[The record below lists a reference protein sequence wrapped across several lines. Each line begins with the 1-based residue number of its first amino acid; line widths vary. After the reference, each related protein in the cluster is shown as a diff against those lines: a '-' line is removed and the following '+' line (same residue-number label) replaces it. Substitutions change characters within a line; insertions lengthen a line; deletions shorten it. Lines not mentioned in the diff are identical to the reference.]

1 MQLYHVTAGKR
12 EQAALGPRVL
22 LPASPAPLVE
32 LLPVGVGVGV
42 AHTPAVFVADHRPV
56 LERDGVVGA
65 QVAQCVVRIVVVMP
79 VLMAVV
85 PAPAL

>member
-1 MQLYHVTAGKR
+1 MQLYHITAGKR

-22 LPASPAPLVE
+22 LPASSAPLVE

-65 QVAQCVVRIVVVMP
+65 QVAQCVVRIVVVVP